1 MKFLKVKNVP
11 LIQILNVKEVTS
23 RTKLSRVT
31 IWRLEKEGKFP
42 PRIKISQKRIG
53 WRKDEVAKWIESLPR
68 VVSESEVTP

>member
-1 MKFLKVKNVP
+1 ME
-11 LIQILNVKEVTS
+11 ILNVKDVS
-23 RTKLSRVT
+23 LITKLSRVT

>member
-1 MKFLKVKNVP
+1 ME
-11 LIQILNVKEVTS
+11 ILNVKDVS
-23 RTKLSRVT
+23 LITKLCRVT

-68 VVSESEVTP
+68 VVSESEVTS